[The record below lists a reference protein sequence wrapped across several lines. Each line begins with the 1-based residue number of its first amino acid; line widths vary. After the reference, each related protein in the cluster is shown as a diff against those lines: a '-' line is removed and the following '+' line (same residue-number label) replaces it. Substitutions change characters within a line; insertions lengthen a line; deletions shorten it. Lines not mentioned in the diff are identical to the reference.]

1 MDRSFWGP
9 YDPKWH
15 ELFAILC
22 VSSKIIMQIP
32 LRNWI
37 KNEAVQS
44 RLYWPDALTRTNRE
58 NKNVKCNILYVLFS
72 CCFCIKSNAR
82 ISLNIGDGHV
92 HIYTAIWPSVPWT
105 ICSYHFAYSPI
116 WGYFNTLTARFRNE
130 SIPLDTVYSKI
141 ECEKLH
147 IKFCKRV
154 LGVHQKSTIHTKM
167 VSSKEKVF

>member
-1 MDRSFWGP
+1 MVWANSSWHWGSYGSIWTCPSPKKYYMDRSFWGP

-15 ELFAILC
+15 ELFAILY

-44 RLYWPDALTRTNRE
+44 RLYWPAALTRTNRE

-82 ISLNIGDGHV
+82 ISLNIGWFFFPTELFDKGTYQKEGSEGQ
-92 HIYTAIWPSVPWT
+92 HI
-105 ICSYHFAYSPI
+105 
-116 WGYFNTLTARFRNE
+116 
-130 SIPLDTVYSKI
+130 
-141 ECEKLH
+141 
-147 IKFCKRV
+147 
-154 LGVHQKSTIHTKM
+154 
-167 VSSKEKVF
+167 